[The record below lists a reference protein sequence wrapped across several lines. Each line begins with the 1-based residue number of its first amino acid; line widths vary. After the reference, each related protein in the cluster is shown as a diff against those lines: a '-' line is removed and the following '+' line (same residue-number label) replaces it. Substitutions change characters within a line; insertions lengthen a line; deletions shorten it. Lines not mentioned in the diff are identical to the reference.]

1 MKDDEKLLTT
11 WEHTKNFLLKY
22 KKGDC
27 AQFGTEHYTCQIKI
41 QLKKNRMHVGWE
53 DIEIL
58 LMNMV
63 LKTKF
68 SKDTN
73 PKWHLS
79 ITLYLIG

>member
-41 QLKKNRMHVGWE
+41 QLKKNRMHVG
-53 DIEIL
+53 
-58 LMNMV
+58 
-63 LKTKF
+63 
-68 SKDTN
+68 
-73 PKWHLS
+73 
-79 ITLYLIG
+79 